1 MVLLVCSIAEDIL
14 VGMGVTLEL
23 GSARETNFCAKN

>member
-1 MVLLVCSIAEDIL
+1 MVLQVCTIAEDIL

-23 GSARETNFCAKN
+23 VFAREKYFGAKN